1 MGPDG
6 SFYSLNGH
14 RLSPFIINQPLK
26 GFSWILQKVR
36 REFLRRRGP
45 NGMIELGI
53 MCGGFQTNHRD
64 WHDFVYL
71 SLFFQFQPL
80 WSSIHLL
87 ALSAGTQ
94 LRPSETGG
102 LIFLSLWQLQRHR
115 EISLRSISATQQP
128 YCPTSSVSWSIR
140 GAFARTD
147 FKRPGWMTRED
158 TKTERWRDAGQSVS
172 VSGCQAASIS
182 CKQWSSP
189 CWPLTARRG
198 TWISNQM
205 WKTAG
210 PHFSWEW
217 NTQLFWRL

>member
-36 REFLRRRGP
+36 REFLRQRGP
-45 NGMIELGI
+45 NGTMELGI
-53 MCGGFQTNHRD
+53 MWGGFQTKHRD
-64 WHDFVYL
+64 WHDFVYP

-102 LIFLSLWQLQRHR
+102 LIFLSLWQQQRHR
-115 EISLRSISATQQP
+115 EIGLCSISAT
-128 YCPTSSVSWSIR
+128 PTTVLSCVLGVLKYPR
-140 GAFARTD
+140 R
-147 FKRPGWMTRED
+147 WMTHKD

-189 CWPLTARRG
+189 CWPLTAQRG

-205 WKTAG
+205 WKQPG
-210 PHFSWEW
+210 PTSAESETRSFFGDYK
-217 NTQLFWRL
+217 TK